1 MSKHA
6 YQNGVVL
13 MQCDGCKNRHLIA
26 DNLGWFRD
34 KRVNIEDLMREK
46 SEELAMFSTR
56 VAPMV
61 RIEQGLRRALTQGA
75 ADAASGSP
83 DPAQRRRDMKQ
94 TSNTRDRRSVAS
106 DSSPVPTCV
115 VRVSNLPPSTT
126 AADISCALAP
136 QRPRALRIK
145 SLRFECDFNL
155 RPLRSARA
163 VFFSKRDAADFAAAA
178 NSSLFAGSRV
188 SAEFVTRD
196 VVPNPTRD
204 KYLGGAQD
212 TVVFLYGYPPHVHQ
226 HQIRDYY
233 RAYDIVDTTLPG
245 VQPAPQLGHTFLARR
260 GAFLVQ
266 LATPAEA
273 RRFIRDVY
281 GAEYVARSDEGADD
295 VADARPS
302 EGYSDAAPAARRYTL
317 KALLVR

>member
-1 MSKHA
+1 M
-6 YQNGVVL
+6 
-13 MQCDGCKNRHLIA
+13 
-26 DNLGWFRD
+26 LGRRF
-34 KRVNIEDLMREK
+34 
-46 SEELAMFSTR
+46 
-56 VAPMV
+56 VAAAEAAAAAAPLE
-61 RIEQGLRRALTQGA
+61 RGLRRALTQGA
-75 ADAASGSP
+75 AGGARELP

-94 TSNTRDRRSVAS
+94 RSNTRDRRSVAS
-106 DSSPVPTCV
+106 DASPVPTCV

-136 QRPRALRIK
+136 GRARTPRIK

-163 VFFSKRDAADFAAAA
+163 VFFSERDAADFAAAA
-178 NSSLFAGSRV
+178 NDCIFAGSRIG
-188 SAEFVTRD
+188 AGFVTRG

-204 KYLGGAQD
+204 KYLGSAQD

-233 RAYDIVDTTLPG
+233 RTYDIVDTTLPG
-245 VQPAPQLGHTFLARR
+245 VQPAPQSGHTFLSRR

-281 GAEYVARSDEGADD
+281 GTEYAARGDEGAGDA
-295 VADARPS
+295 ADARAP
-302 EGYSDAAPAARRYTL
+302 EGSRDGAPPERRYTL
-317 KALLVR
+317 KAVLLR